1 MSTVPGP
8 ITYGP
13 GGFFGG
19 NQPQNGG
26 VTTAIGNQLTEEEQR
41 QQAEAQAAFSS
52 AQDPQGNNGGYNPL
66 FNSTSFSPTEAGEG
80 ERSTDTIFRFIRD
93 QLNASRARF
102 NQIGSETGATEQAMR
117 DAQNPLRDQ
126 RDLIDGQMGALDGL
140 TDDLTSSS
148 LGTTAGAGVAAV
160 NAARLSGGGRSGGGG
175 NAARVAARGA
185 TDAAVGQSAALS
197 QALVQGKLGEAN
209 YKSGLLQQR
218 GGINAALSQLLQSQA
233 GLREDRA
240 RLGVAN
246 ENEAA
251 QTLVGALDVFGDV
264 ESAQLGFGDDV
275 EIAWISALGNVAS
288 ATARNQR

>member
-19 NQPQNGG
+19 NQQPP
-26 VTTAIGNQLTEEEQR
+26 LTPEQIEEQNAFN
-41 QQAEAQAAFSS
+41 QAQTNLPNSGAQ
-52 AQDPQGNNGGYNPL
+52 PVNGSPL
-66 FNSTSFSPTEAGEG
+66 FNQTNFQPTEAGEN

-102 NQIGSETGATEQAMR
+102 NQIGSETGATERAMR

-251 QTLVGALDVFGDV
+251 QTLVGALDVFGDI

>member
-1 MSTVPGP
+1 MSTVPT
-8 ITYGP
+8 TYGQ

-19 NQPQNGG
+19 
-26 VTTAIGNQLTEEEQR
+26 AANQLTEQQQQEQAA
-41 QQAEAQAAFSS
+41 QQAAFNQEQTNLPNSG
-52 AQDPQGNNGGYNPL
+52 ATPQNGSPL
-66 FNSTSFSPTEAGEG
+66 FNQTNFNPTAAGEN

-102 NQIGSETGATEQAMR
+102 NQIGSETGATERQMR
-117 DAQNPLRDQ
+117 EAQNPLRDQ
-126 RDLIDGQMGALDGL
+126 RDRIDGQMGALDGL
-140 TDDLTSSS
+140 TEELTGSS
-148 LGTTAGAGVAAV
+148 LGNTAGAGVAAV

-197 QALVQGKLGEAN
+197 QALVQGRLGEAN

-251 QTLVGALDVFGDV
+251 QTLVGALDVFGDI